1 MEIATFDL
9 IGDVYMVLFTGLL
22 INLLFILLLI
32 LLANMLLWKKHTS
45 LQIRYRKT
53 HIFLLSSAAIIQCIL
68 LSVPIGEHFIYDL
81 RFIPFLLGG
90 LYGGKYVTI
99 GLAITLVS
107 IRIPL
112 GGDGIWLTILL
123 VTLFSFIIV
132 WTSNKFFNKPM
143 RWRLAVTTVL
153 SLGYSVIGFLL
164 PAIFYDFLDLIEYG
178 TYALILSLSTYFVSY
193 LLEILRTIYV
203 LQLEAVKYEKM
214 EIVSHLAASISHEV
228 RNPLTAVKGFLQLIL
243 EDQKIPDNVKT
254 YSSLALEETTRASN
268 IINDYL
274 TFAKPHQEK
283 QLVFE
288 IEQEIEKCKE
298 IISPLALKNDVE
310 VYKAFFHSGKIMGDP
325 HKFRQVLLNVCKNA
339 IEAMPNGGTLSILTS
354 STDSAL
360 LIHITD
366 TGNGMSPQH
375 IARLGEPYFS
385 LKEQKGTGLGM
396 MVVFRIV
403 QGMGGSVKVSSEELV
418 GTTVYLS
425 FPIYKEL

>member
-1 MEIATFDL
+1 
-9 IGDVYMVLFTGLL
+9 MVLLTGLL

-45 LQIRYRKT
+45 LQIKYRKT

-68 LSVPIGEHFIYDL
+68 LSVPIDEHFIYDL

-123 VTLFSFIIV
+123 VILFSTIIIKM
-132 WTSNKFFNKPM
+132 SDKFFNKHM
-143 RWRLAVTTVL
+143 RWRLAVTTIL
-153 SLGYSVIGFLL
+153 ALGYSIIGFLL
-164 PAIFYDFLDLIEYG
+164 PAIYYDFIDFIHYG
-178 TYALILSLSTYFVSY
+178 TYAFILSLSTYFVSY

-243 EDQKIPDNVKT
+243 EDQKIPENIKT

-283 QLVFE
+283 QIVFG
-288 IEQEIEKCKE
+288 IEEEIEKCKE
-298 IISPLALKNDVE
+298 IITPLALKNDVE

-354 STDSAL
+354 STDTSI

-366 TGNGMSPQH
+366 TGYGMSPQH

-385 LKEQKGTGLGM
+385 LKDQKGTGLGM
-396 MVVFRIV
+396 MVVFKIV
-403 QGMGGSVKVSSEELV
+403 EGMGGAVRVSSEEHV
-418 GTTVYLS
+418 GTTVYLT
-425 FPIYKEL
+425 FPIYKEQ